1 MEMNHLNQLD
11 HQIVGVGSSEKEYVM
26 IEGIKVVRRA
36 DDDAIIFKS
45 ANHDWN
51 IKYGE
56 PSDWE
61 DLADVK
67 PGVKGEEAAAV
78 VVAEGADDTE

>member
-26 IEGIKVVRRA
+26 IEGIKFVRRA

-45 ANHDWN
+45 ANHD
-51 IKYGE
+51 
-56 PSDWE
+56 
-61 DLADVK
+61 
-67 PGVKGEEAAAV
+67 
-78 VVAEGADDTE
+78 